1 MLFRKDI
8 NGLRA
13 IAVIAVVLFHFNEHW
28 MPGGFAGV
36 DVFFVISGFLMTGI
50 IFKGIEQNSFSP
62 LKFYIDRANRI
73 IPALAFLCF
82 TLLVFG
88 WFYLTPIDYKT
99 LGKHAA
105 GSIGFISNIMYL
117 TEAGYFDSAS
127 HEKWL
132 LHTWSLSVE
141 WQFYIIYP
149 LAIIALRKIYT
160 ENSVKKLLIFFTG
173 TGFALCVFATYKW
186 PSAAYYLLPTRAW
199 EMMIG
204 GLAYLY
210 PLNPQEKN
218 KKAIEWLGITSI
230 VASYVFINKNTPW
243 PGYLSILPALGS
255 YLIIQANREN
265 SIITGNLAFQKI
277 GLWSYSIYLWHWPLV
292 VAILYF
298 HLSNNYSYLGLALS
312 LLLGF
317 MSYKYI
323 EKNKVIKKT
332 TTIKGFLK
340 AKQTQI
346 TLAILATAI
355 VTFTNNGFTNR
366 FNYINNIETLA
377 SNRDSSE
384 KYYRQNLMKA
394 FSNNGESFKDSF
406 LCTLDGGRQKTNTAI
421 ECLKNKLGESG
432 YLIIGDSHGRDA
444 LHALKISYP
453 HINFAML
460 HQSSCVPT
468 SYSNTSKCFDILDD
482 VRSEFI
488 LYNPHIKGI
497 IFASL
502 YGDDKG
508 INSFINDIDNKVYG
522 NIPLFII
529 NTGPRLEKTVV
540 DIAIENSSVNDS
552 YLLGKKNNK
561 AIEINS
567 KLSKIKNVTIFDKYS
582 VFCIENY
589 CKLIDGQQPYLWDGG
604 HLSWLGIEKFSES
617 ISKNKFLN

>member
-1 MLFRKDI
+1 
-8 NGLRA
+8 
-13 IAVIAVVLFHFNEHW
+13 
-28 MPGGFAGV
+28 
-36 DVFFVISGFLMTGI
+36 
-50 IFKGIEQNSFSP
+50 
-62 LKFYIDRANRI
+62 
-73 IPALAFLCF
+73 
-82 TLLVFG
+82 
-88 WFYLTPIDYKT
+88 LTPIDYKT

-210 PLNPQEKN
+210 PLNPKEKN

-230 VASYVFINKNTPW
+230 AASYLFINKNTPW

-277 GLWSYSIYLWHWPLV
+277 GSWSYSIYLWHWPLV

-323 EKNKVIKKT
+323 EKNKLIKKT
-332 TTIKGFLK
+332 NTIKDFLK

-346 TLAILATAI
+346 ALAILAIAI
-355 VTFTNNGFTNR
+355 VILTNNGFTNR

-421 ECLKNKLGESG
+421 E
-432 YLIIGDSHGRDA
+432 
-444 LHALKISYP
+444 
-453 HINFAML
+453 
-460 HQSSCVPT
+460 
-468 SYSNTSKCFDILDD
+468 
-482 VRSEFI
+482 
-488 LYNPHIKGI
+488 
-497 IFASL
+497 
-502 YGDDKG
+502 
-508 INSFINDIDNKVYG
+508 
-522 NIPLFII
+522 
-529 NTGPRLEKTVV
+529 
-540 DIAIENSSVNDS
+540 
-552 YLLGKKNNK
+552 
-561 AIEINS
+561 
-567 KLSKIKNVTIFDKYS
+567 
-582 VFCIENY
+582 
-589 CKLIDGQQPYLWDGG
+589 
-604 HLSWLGIEKFSES
+604 
-617 ISKNKFLN
+617 